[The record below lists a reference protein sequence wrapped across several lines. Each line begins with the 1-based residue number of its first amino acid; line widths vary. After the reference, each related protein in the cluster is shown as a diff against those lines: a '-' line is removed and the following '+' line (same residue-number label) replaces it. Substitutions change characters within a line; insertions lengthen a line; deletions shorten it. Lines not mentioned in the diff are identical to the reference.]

1 MTLKIDSKGT
11 LANVGKK
18 PVHSEG
24 SQTMKTVKTIQSRPP
39 GRPTKRNDETLRIL
53 FDAAATGA
61 PIKSCCAAARIS
73 VDTLNT
79 WKESDPTIQTQFD
92 EARERGRV
100 AALSA
105 LQNAIG
111 QDWRA
116 AQAWLQL
123 SFRADYSPRAEITL
137 EAGEGAQ
144 AFVVNAQTLPALQ
157 ASYKQLREAIHR
169 DGE

>member
-1 MTLKIDSKGT
+1 MNTT
-11 LANVGKK
+11 
-18 PVHSEG
+18 
-24 SQTMKTVKTIQSRPP
+24 KTIQLRPP

-53 FDAAATGA
+53 FEAAATGA

-144 AFVVNAQTLPALQ
+144 ALVIDAARLAAMQ
-157 ASYKQLREAIHR
+157 AGYKQFRESIGSG
-169 DGE
+169 GE

>member
-1 MTLKIDSKGT
+1 M
-11 LANVGKK
+11 N
-18 PVHSEG
+18 
-24 SQTMKTVKTIQSRPP
+24 KTKTIQHRQP
-39 GRPTKRNDETLRIL
+39 GRPTKRNDETMRIL
-53 FDAAATGA
+53 FEAAATGA

-105 LQNAIG
+105 LQQAIG

-144 AFVVNAQTLPALQ
+144 DFIIDAARLAAMQ
-157 ASYKQLREAIHR
+157 AGYKQFRESISSG
-169 DGE
+169 GE

>member
-1 MTLKIDSKGT
+1 MNTTKTLQ
-11 LANVGKK
+11 L
-18 PVHSEG
+18 
-24 SQTMKTVKTIQSRPP
+24 RPP
-39 GRPTKRNDETLRIL
+39 GRPTKRNEETLRIL
-53 FDAAATGA
+53 FESAASGA

-105 LQNAIG
+105 LQQAIG

-123 SFRADYSPRAEITL
+123 SFRADYSPRAEITV

-144 AFVVNAQTLPALQ
+144 ALVIDAARLVGLQ
-157 ASYKQLREAIHR
+157 AGYKQLREAIGPG
-169 DGE
+169 GE

>member
-1 MTLKIDSKGT
+1 M
-11 LANVGKK
+11 N
-18 PVHSEG
+18 
-24 SQTMKTVKTIQSRPP
+24 KTKTIQHRQP
-39 GRPTKRNDETLRIL
+39 GRPTKRNDETMRIL
-53 FDAAATGA
+53 FEAAATGA

-105 LQNAIG
+105 LQQAVS

-144 AFVVNAQTLPALQ
+144 DFIIDAARLAAMQ
-157 ASYKQLREAIHR
+157 AGYKQFRESISSG
-169 DGE
+169 GE